1 MVPLKN
7 TMYLKGVYLTNKT
20 KYIELRIT
28 VKQSKSN
35 QDPQYELAKC
45 TTVFSKQGC
54 GPTLLEKEHP
64 FSQYIE
70 GKMIL

>member
-1 MVPLKN
+1 
-7 TMYLKGVYLTNKT
+7 MYLKGVYLTNKT

-28 VKQSKSN
+28 VKQPKSN

-54 GPTLLEKEHP
+54 GLHYWKKNTP
-64 FSQYIE
+64 FHNILK
-70 GKMIL
+70 GK